1 MKWATSHGVQAH
13 KMAIGEFAYEDH
25 LAEGDYWLDSIR
37 LRRGL
42 LAVESISEGE
52 VLVSLPWRSCIT
64 TEHLRASKHPLA
76 GMAANEQDKTLEQH
90 EMLALFLLYEYHQPN
105 SAWAPYLCML
115 PRKLTSPIFWPTSML
130 EMIPSGPLLEKT
142 VALKKTLAQRFEE
155 TVAPA
160 VGRYKSVFPADVLTL
175 PNFLWAIG
183 TVKARNWGMS
193 WKGKT
198 LSFLAPLA
206 DLVNHH
212 SLKGGGAHLSY
223 LSMPAPPG
231 YGYVTDISGCNF
243 NNVVNPCQ
251 VWDYCGVQ
259 NPLWLQEQLS
269 LPDTVNQLHLT
280 NNTRRHTHPVDV
292 IHTIYYT
299 YIYSFIVCKNIIY
312 IYILHILYGTWTCI

>member
-1 MKWATSHGVQAH
+1 
-13 KMAIGEFAYEDH
+13 MAIGEFAYEDH

-64 TEHLRASKHPLA
+64 TEHLRASQHPLA

-130 EMIPSGPLLEKT
+130 DMIPSGPLLEKT
-142 VALKKTLAQRFEE
+142 IALKKTLAQRFEE
-155 TVAPA
+155 TVAPV
-160 VGRYKSVFPADVLTL
+160 VGRYKSVFPADMLTL

-183 TVKARNWGMS
+183 TVKARNWGMT

-198 LSFLAPLA
+198 VSVLAPLA

-212 SLKGGGAHLSY
+212 SLKGGGAHLTY
-223 LSMPAPPG
+223 VGTPAPPG
-231 YGYVTDISGCNF
+231 Y
-243 NNVVNPCQ
+243 VV
-251 VWDYCGVQ
+251 VLEY
-259 NPLWLQEQLS
+259 L
-269 LPDTVNQLHLT
+269 
-280 NNTRRHTHPVDV
+280 
-292 IHTIYYT
+292 
-299 YIYSFIVCKNIIY
+299 NI
-312 IYILHILYGTWTCI
+312 WF

>member
-1 MKWATSHGVQAH
+1 MQAQRKGFRQGFSMFPWLRLFIIALTSAAYWIVLRWALQSRARRVATDGRTCSKEAMMKWATSHGVQAH

-64 TEHLRASKHPLA
+64 TEHLRASQHPLA
-76 GMAANEQDKTLEQH
+76 GMVANEQDKTLEQH

-105 SAWAPYLCML
+105 SAWAPYSCML

-130 EMIPSGPLLEKT
+130 GMIPSGPLLEQT
-142 VALKKTLAQRFEE
+142 LALKKTLAQRFEE

-223 LSMPAPPG
+223 LSTPAPPG
-231 YGYVTDISGCNF
+231 Y
-243 NNVVNPCQ
+243 VV
-251 VWDYCGVQ
+251 VLEY
-259 NPLWLQEQLS
+259 L
-269 LPDTVNQLHLT
+269 
-280 NNTRRHTHPVDV
+280 
-292 IHTIYYT
+292 
-299 YIYSFIVCKNIIY
+299 NI
-312 IYILHILYGTWTCI
+312 WF